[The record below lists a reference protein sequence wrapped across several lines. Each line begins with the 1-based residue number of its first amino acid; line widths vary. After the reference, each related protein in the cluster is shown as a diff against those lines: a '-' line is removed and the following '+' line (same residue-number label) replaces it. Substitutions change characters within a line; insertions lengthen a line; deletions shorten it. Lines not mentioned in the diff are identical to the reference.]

1 MNLTRPR
8 KPGSPAT
15 PVDGGRVLIGESMPI
30 RKLKLAIA
38 KISQADLPVMLTGE
52 TGTGKELVA
61 RMLHDQS
68 SRACGPFVAVNCP
81 AVPPDLF
88 QAEVF
93 GYEKGAFTGADR
105 HNDGRIDAA
114 RGGTLFLDE
123 IGDLPMDM
131 QAVLL
136 RFLQEGTFERLGSV
150 KLIQAD
156 VRILAATHIDLKKA
170 VAAGRFREDLFY
182 RLNALHLHVPPLRD
196 RGSDKILLAQHFVEE
211 CSAKLGLSPHT
222 LSADARQRVMEH
234 DWPGNVR
241 ELRNRILQA
250 LVLCENREI
259 TAGDLDLGIEPEAGS
274 GDEESLPTLKAC
286 RHAAERKAIQNALQ
300 ASGGC
305 IETAALHLAISRA
318 QLYRLIKTHQLPT
331 G

>member
-1 MNLTRPR
+1 MTPTRSR
-8 KPGSPAT
+8 DCHQAMRPGDAGS
-15 PVDGGRVLIGESMPI
+15 DLIGDSMPV
-30 RKLKLAIA
+30 RQLKLAIA
-38 KISQADLPVMLTGE
+38 KMARTDLPVMLTGE

-68 SRACGPFVAVNCP
+68 PRADGPFVAVNCP

-196 RGSDKILLAQHFVEE
+196 RGSDKILLAEHFVEE
-211 CSAKLGLSPHT
+211 CSAKLGLSPHC
-222 LSADARQRVMEH
+222 LSADARSCLMEH

-241 ELRNRILQA
+241 ELRNRIFQA
-250 LVLCENREI
+250 LVLCESRKL
-259 TAGDLDLGIEPEAGS
+259 TAEDLGLAAAPAS
-274 GDEESLPTLKAC
+274 ASRPPKSPTTLRAF
-286 RHAAERKAIQNALQ
+286 RQEAERQAIQSALR

-305 IETAALHLAISRA
+305 VKKAAQRLGISRTH
-318 QLYRLIKTHQLPT
+318 LYRLLESQRMSQD
-331 G
+331 